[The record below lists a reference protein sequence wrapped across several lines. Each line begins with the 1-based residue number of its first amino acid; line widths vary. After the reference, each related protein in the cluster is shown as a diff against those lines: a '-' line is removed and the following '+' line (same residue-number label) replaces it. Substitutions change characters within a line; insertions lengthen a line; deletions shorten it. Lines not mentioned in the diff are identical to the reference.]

1 MSLFTYVVQRK
12 KVYHN
17 RGFKFNI
24 KMHKKD
30 IKEKKT
36 LTFKT
41 VMMWPLATIYSFLV

>member
-30 IKEKKT
+30 IKKNP

-41 VMMWPLATIYSFLV
+41 VMMWQLATIYSFLV

>member
-12 KVYHN
+12 TVYHN

-30 IKEKKT
+30 IKEKNNSHLKQ
-36 LTFKT
+36 
-41 VMMWPLATIYSFLV
+41 

>member
-1 MSLFTYVVQRK
+1 MSLFTYVVQKK

-30 IKEKKT
+30 MKGKNNSHLKQ
-36 LTFKT
+36 
-41 VMMWPLATIYSFLV
+41 